1 MAEINIL
8 TSDDLQYRRDA
19 ARPRKD
25 WYIFEPIEETD
36 LYMFEYPE
44 PIDSLTLLDPNDEL
58 PVPMDELP
66 VDR

>member
-1 MAEINIL
+1 
-8 TSDDLQYRRDA
+8 
-19 ARPRKD
+19 
-25 WYIFEPIEETD
+25 
-36 LYMFEYPE
+36 MFEYPE